1 MKMFFRSIQKWM
13 RVRKVR
19 RELKKDQALR
29 ERCIGYVTKVNGT
42 SSLFMWLIIH
52 INISKKENYL
62 NNFKLPCLVKAW
74 VRRPLFCLQTHFAH
88 FH

>member
-29 ERCIGYVTKVNGT
+29 ERCVDYVVKGSQPENAYIADAIYRYIKDGST
-42 SSLFMWLIIH
+42 S
-52 INISKKENYL
+52 
-62 NNFKLPCLVKAW
+62 
-74 VRRPLFCLQTHFAH
+74 
-88 FH
+88 

>member
-42 SSLFMWLIIH
+42 SSFIH
-52 INISKKENYL
+52 VADYTYKYITEG
-62 NNFKLPCLVKAW
+62 KLP
-74 VRRPLFCLQTHFAH
+74 
-88 FH
+88 